1 MSFHVEF
8 LALSRSHALRLLE
21 THKASLPAPVFDF
34 VAIGINNLPPPPREH
49 SQVVYVKA
57 FGHLCSGGDY
67 ALSSAQI
74 EVKPTII
81 PD

>member
-8 LALSRSHALRLLE
+8 LALSRNHALRLLE

-34 VAIGINNLPPPPREH
+34 VAVGINNLPPPPREH

-67 ALSSAQI
+67 ALSSAEI
-74 EVKPTII
+74 EVKPTIV